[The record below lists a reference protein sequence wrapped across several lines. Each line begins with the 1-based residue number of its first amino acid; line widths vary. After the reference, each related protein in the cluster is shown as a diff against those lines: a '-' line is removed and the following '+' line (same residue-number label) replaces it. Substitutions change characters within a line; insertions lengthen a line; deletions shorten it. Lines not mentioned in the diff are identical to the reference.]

1 MRTVKGFYI
10 PGYDGGILS
19 VEAGETRILLPRL
32 TPDDVARAVARLM
45 ERGLSVLRTY
55 TTDDLASIFGR
66 VADQWLKPSAEKAA
80 VVGAISD
87 LTGLSP
93 RVVEASIN
101 VEQGNSGREAILAA
115 LNRDL
120 GDYRALDGFV
130 HDADLGGM
138 TRAVGPDLVAAV
150 LTANVPGL
158 SYLPIVRSLMVKSPL
173 AAKLS
178 TGEPVFGPAWI
189 ESLAWLEPPLA
200 ECAVLFCW
208 AGGNPDLERQL
219 FAPAQVITLYGGPN
233 AVRELRERI
242 GPHKKILVHGHK
254 IGLVLVGKEALDG
267 KESAVEL
274 AGRVAL
280 DVAMFDQRACIAPQI
295 LYAERGGRV
304 GTEEFAS
311 MIAASLERLEHELPP
326 GRMSLDTAATLA
338 QERNLALFE
347 AAQNGSRA
355 VHIQGASTVTHE
367 AGAVFLGVLPTRFL
381 RVCSVDRLEEV
392 FPIIEPHGPALQ
404 NAGLAVASGR
414 MLSIAEGLARAG
426 VSHITSPGMMHRPT
440 MRWRH
445 DGMAPFGEM
454 VRWTD
459 IEMPEKEDAGGAAL

>member
-1 MRTVKGFYI
+1 MRTVQGFYI
-10 PGYDGGILS
+10 PGYNGRTLP
-19 VEAGETRILLPRL
+19 VEVGETRILLPEL
-32 TPDDVARAVARLM
+32 TPDDVARAVGRAM
-45 ERGLSVLRTY
+45 ERGLNVLRTY

-66 VADQWLKPSAEKAA
+66 VADQWLRPSAERTA

-87 LTGLSP
+87 LTGLSR
-93 RVVEASIN
+93 RVVEASIT
-101 VEQGNSGREAILAA
+101 VEQGNSGKEAILAG

-130 HDADLGGM
+130 HDADLKGL

-178 TGEPVFGPAWI
+178 SGEPVFGPAWM
-189 ESLAWLEPPLA
+189 ESLARVEPPLA

-208 AGGNPDLERQL
+208 AGGNPGLEAQL
-219 FAPAQVITLYGGPN
+219 FAPAQVIVLYGGPN
-233 AVRELRERI
+233 AVRELRDRI

-254 IGLVLVGKEALDG
+254 IGLVLVGKEALDAR
-267 KESAVEL
+267 EDAMEL

-295 LYAERGGRV
+295 LYAERGGKV

-311 MIAASLERLEHELPP
+311 MIAASLKLLEDELPP
-326 GRMSLDTAATLA
+326 GRLSLDTAATLA
-338 QERNLALFE
+338 QERNLVLFE
-347 AAQNGSRA
+347 AAQDGNRA
-355 VHIQGASTVTHE
+355 VHAQGFSTVTHE

-381 RVCSVDRLEEV
+381 RVCAVDRLEEV
-392 FPIIEPHGPALQ
+392 FPIIEPHGSALQ
-404 NAGLAVASGR
+404 NAGLAVVPGR
-414 MLSIAEGLARAG
+414 MISIAEGLAKAG

-459 IEMPEKEDAGGAAL
+459 IEMPDKEDAGGATL